1 MNLPKRLFN
10 NFTLSFASQLISKI
24 SDVLLFI
31 FIARTVSVEDAG
43 IFRLAKS
50 YMSVVLALS
59 ALGLQ
64 DLLIRELAPRRNE
77 GKKYLSNYLVIRIIV
92 AISAYFL
99 LLLLLST
106 NIPYSEETKLVIRIF
121 SLALLPEA
129 IFSICE
135 AFFIAYDRLWP
146 PMISGAV
153 SGFIKLVGGLW
164 LLTQDSNL
172 VTVTWIIPVGSTI
185 GLLML
190 LPAFRGLFKDF
201 KQDYTLQL
209 DWPFITRQISQISG
223 FILIG
228 IFFNLNDQQDTFL
241 VSIFLSKTELAWYGA
256 AQTVVFGFSLLS
268 VAIRTA
274 VYPTM
279 STYYHESP
287 EKLAPF
293 YQHIARYSIIF
304 IMPLATLVTLFAK
317 NIIIFIYQEPFSPAS
332 IALRWM
338 IWEVFFLI
346 LHIPTA
352 RLMLVQG
359 KQKQLGWITGIGLI
373 INVLVNLIVIPKFG
387 IEGAAISRPVIAS
400 INYILGYIY
409 VRSSGLKVNI
419 IPLMFRPIIAVGAMI
434 FITIQFGNSLI
445 ISIFL
450 AIFIYVVVLY
460 LLGELKRKD
469 INYLRQLLSK
479 NE

>member
-1 MNLPKRLFN
+1 MNLPRRLFS

-24 SDVLLFI
+24 SDVVLFI

-43 IFRLAKS
+43 AFRLAKS
-50 YMSVVLALS
+50 FMSVTLALS

-64 DLLIRELAPRRNE
+64 DLLIRELSPRRDQ
-77 GKKYLSNYLVIRIIV
+77 GKKYLINYV
-92 AISAYFL
+92 AIRATMAIIAYAL

-106 NIPYSEETKLVIRIF
+106 NIPYSPETRLIIRIF

-135 AFFIAYDRLWP
+135 AFFTAYDRLWA
-146 PMISGAV
+146 PMISSV
-153 SGFIKLVGGLW
+153 LSGSIKLIGGLW
-164 LLTQDSNL
+164 LLTNQGADL
-172 VTVTWIIPVGSTI
+172 ATATWIIPIGSTI
-185 GLLML
+185 GLFTL
-190 LPAFRGLFKDF
+190 LPAFWKLFRDSV
-201 KQDYTLQL
+201 QVASLRL
-209 DWPFITRQISQISG
+209 DWAFIANQISQISG

-241 VSIFLSKTELAWYGA
+241 VSIFLSETELAWYGA

-268 VAIRTA
+268 AAIRTA

-279 STYYHESP
+279 SSYYYNSP

-293 YQHIARYSIIF
+293 YKQISRYSIIF
-304 IMPLATLVTLFAK
+304 IMPLATLVTLFSRD
-317 NIIIFIYQEPFSPAS
+317 IIIFIYQEPFSPAS

-359 KQKQLGWITGIGLI
+359 KQKQLGWITGIGLL
-373 INVLVNLIVIPKFG
+373 INVSINLIIIPRFG
-387 IEGAAISRPVIAS
+387 IEGAAISRPIIAS
-400 INYILGYIY
+400 INYILGYAYI
-409 VRSSGLKVNI
+409 RSQGFKVNI
-419 IPLMFRPIIAVGAMI
+419 LSLFPRPLLALGTMI
-434 FITIQFGNSLI
+434 LITILFSDSLL
-445 ISIFL
+445 ISVSMAML
-450 AIFIYVVVLY
+450 AYVFILY
-460 LLGELKRKD
+460 LLGEFNRKD
-469 INYLRQLLSK
+469 LNYLLQLISK
-479 NE
+479 I